1 MLTKFNAT
9 IFLVDD
15 DALCLNLYRQ
25 FLKQL
30 GYTNIRMF
38 DNGNDCLDSLPAFQ
52 PDIIF
57 LDYNMDD
64 MNGLDVLK
72 QIKQFNPSIIVLF
85 ISGQEDIEKAINTI
99 QHGAMDYI
107 VKSSLNTEKL
117 KTIMERVE
125 AKLPEKDNPGTDQST
140 SFFKRLFS

>member
-1 MLTKFNAT
+1 MLTKFTSN

-15 DALCLNLYRQ
+15 DVLCLNLYKQ

-30 GYTNIRMF
+30 GYNNVQLF
-38 DNGNDCLDSLPAFQ
+38 DNGNDCLESLTSQQ

-57 LDYNMDD
+57 LDYNMDGL
-64 MNGLDVLK
+64 NGLDVLR
-72 QIKQFNPSIIVLF
+72 QIKQFDPSIIVLF
-85 ISGQEDIEKAINTI
+85 ISGQEDILIAVKTI
-99 QHGAMDYI
+99 QQGALDYI
-107 VKSSLNTEKL
+107 VKSSLNPEKL

-125 AKLPEKDNPGTDQST
+125 SLLPEKTATPQAPP

>member
-1 MLTKFNAT
+1 MLTKFTAN

-15 DALCLNLYRQ
+15 DVLCLNLYKQ

-30 GYTNIRMF
+30 GYNNVQLF
-38 DNGNDCLDSLPAFQ
+38 DNGNDCLESLAGQQ

-64 MNGLDVLK
+64 LNGLDVLR

-85 ISGQEDIEKAINTI
+85 ISGQEDILIAVKTI
-99 QHGAMDYI
+99 QQGALDYI
-107 VKSSLNTEKL
+107 VKSSLNPDKL

-125 AKLPEKDNPGTDQST
+125 PLLPDKTAAGQTAP
-140 SFFKRLFS
+140 SFFKKLFS

>member
-1 MLTKFNAT
+1 MLTKFTSN

-15 DALCLNLYRQ
+15 DVLCLNLYKQ

-30 GYTNIRMF
+30 GYNNVQLF
-38 DNGNDCLDSLPAFQ
+38 DNGNDCLESLTSQQ

-57 LDYNMDD
+57 LDYNMDGL
-64 MNGLDVLK
+64 NGLDVLR

-85 ISGQEDIEKAINTI
+85 ISGQEDILIAVKTI
-99 QHGAMDYI
+99 QQGALDYI
-107 VKSSLNTEKL
+107 VKSSLNPEKL

-125 AKLPEKDNPGTDQST
+125 SLLPEKTATPQAPP

>member
-15 DALCLNLYRQ
+15 DALCLNLYKQ

-30 GYTNIRMF
+30 GYNNVSMF
-38 DNGNDCLDSLPAFQ
+38 DNGNDCLESLASLQ

-64 MNGLDVLK
+64 MSGLDVLK
-72 QIKQFNPSIIVLF
+72 QIKQFNPSIVVLF

-99 QHGAMDYI
+99 QHGALDYI

-117 KTIMERVE
+117 KSIMERAISRAASRLV
-125 AKLPEKDNPGTDQST
+125 LRIVFSG
-140 SFFKRLFS
+140 SFFPV

>member
-30 GYTNIRMF
+30 GYTNVRMF
-38 DNGNDCLDSLPAFQ
+38 DNGNDCLESLSSLQ

-99 QHGAMDYI
+99 QHGALDYI

-117 KTIMERVE
+117 KSIMERVE
-125 AKLPEKDNPGTDQST
+125 AKLPEKNESSPEQSS